1 MPKQMPHL
9 CPSCGSATLVSELK
23 CTSCDTVVRGEFIP
37 TPLGSLS
44 EEQLAFIRT
53 FVLSRGSIR
62 EMEKRLEVSYPTV
75 RAKLD
80 EVISALSR
88 MDVAG
93 RTREEILKDLE
104 EGRLTAAQAIEELN
118 KLKN

>member
-9 CPSCGSATLVSELK
+9 CPSCGSPTIVAELK
-23 CTSCDTVVRGEFIP
+23 CTSCDTVVRGEFSP

-44 EEQLAFIRT
+44 EEQIAFIRT

-80 EVISALSR
+80 EVISALSQTGPS
-88 MDVAG
+88 G

-104 EGRLTAAQAIEELN
+104 EGRINAAQAIEEM
-118 KLKN
+118 KNP